1 MKEREIHDY
10 FINILVEEMKQKEL
24 EKQNENNEETTES
37 K

>member
-37 K
+37 R